1 MIFVNQQIIEIRKDM
16 RKYIFIGL
24 FSVLLS
30 ACTSH
35 EEAGDGGASFPQS
48 VKMAATTVV
57 ATSKVESRAYADDDT
72 PSTYQGTWKGGEQL
86 AVHME
91 AAQHVEGESFSQATY
106 PYVVDAN
113 GSMAAKDSEQGFY
126 WRSPNDVGRNVEAW
140 YMPFA
145 ENGYQASSPDNTQV
159 AVPLNPTTLAASDFL
174 YSASKYIE
182 YDTPSTIYPLL
193 FCHQL
198 AWVSMQVS
206 SDEPDVKA
214 ITSATFG
221 TTDEPLVTAA
231 TFSAPSGKQTSSGSR
246 EVFGTFLTDNAVK
259 GVISPIKRTV
269 PDVQGVLARYEA
281 VVIPQDMS
289 ADGATPHTLFAVTA
303 DNGKTYRYKSMMQ
316 LKPGFHY
323 IFNLK
328 VVSGKYI
335 LVLADAKDWEHEDV
349 PEMERQCVIAE
360 LWQGGDNTGTTA
372 SPKNWD
378 GKETT
383 GTSTLLAYWGDLEE
397 NPGTTS
403 DVDNWGDK
411 EANKGTESAVDNWGD
426 KETNKGTESAV
437 DDWTKYLWGK
447 GTTVMD
453 ANSWKKEEND
463 DGTTLRDNIWQLEKA
478 GLGNHFAA
486 DDWKNATDDRQ
497 DVGFGV
503 NNWKKEETTDEK
515 GE

>member
-1 MIFVNQQIIEIRKDM
+1 M
-16 RKYIFIGL
+16 RKYFYIGL
-24 FSVLLS
+24 CSLLLS
-30 ACTSH
+30 ACTTH
-35 EEAGDGGASFPQS
+35 EDEGGGGTAFPQPIN
-48 VKMAATTVV
+48 MAATTVV
-57 ATSKVESRAYADDDT
+57 ATSKAESRAYADDDT

-91 AAQHVEGESFSQATY
+91 AATHVEGESFSQATY
-106 PYVVDAN
+106 PYIVDAN
-113 GSMAAKDSEQGFY
+113 GGMVAKNSEQGFY
-126 WRSPNDVGRNVEAW
+126 WRSPNDVGRYVEAW
-140 YMPFA
+140 YMPFS
-145 ENGYQASSPDNTQV
+145 ENGYQASSPANTQIE
-159 AVPLNPTTLAASDFL
+159 VPLQPTTLAASDFL

-182 YDTPSTIYPLL
+182 YDTPSTVYPLL

-246 EVFGTFLTDNAVK
+246 EVFGSFLTDNAVK

-281 VVIPQDMS
+281 VVIPQTMS
-289 ADGATPHTLFAVTA
+289 ADGTTPRTLFAVTA
-303 DNGKTYRYKSMMQ
+303 DNGKTYRYKSVIQ

-349 PEMERQCVIAE
+349 PEMERQYVIAE

-383 GTSTLLAYWGDLEE
+383 GTSTPLAPWGDREE

-403 DVDNWGDK
+403 DADNWGGK
-411 EANKGTESAVDNWGD
+411 EPDKGTES
-426 KETNKGTESAV
+426 TV

-447 GTTVMD
+447 GTTVLD
-453 ANSWKKEEND
+453 ANSWKKDENANS
-463 DGTTLRDNIWQLEKA
+463 TILKNNNWQFESA
-478 GLGNHFAA
+478 GLGTHLSV
-486 DDWKNATDDRQ
+486 DDWKDAAGDRQ
-497 DVGFGV
+497 DIGFGV
-503 NNWKKEETTDEK
+503 NDWKKEESTSENDE
-515 GE
+515 

>member
-1 MIFVNQQIIEIRKDM
+1 M
-16 RKYIFIGL
+16 RKYIFIGVCSL
-24 FSVLLS
+24 LLS

-35 EEAGDGGASFPQS
+35 EDGGDGYVPFPQS
-48 VKMAATTVV
+48 INMAATTVV

-72 PSTYQGTWKGGEQL
+72 PSTYKGTWKGGEQL

-91 AAQHVEGESFSQATY
+91 AAQHVEGESFSQAIY
-106 PYVVDAN
+106 PYMVDAN

-159 AVPLNPTTLAASDFL
+159 AVPLHPTTLAASDFL

-246 EVFGTFLTDNAVK
+246 EVFGSFLTDNAVK

-281 VVIPQDMS
+281 VVIPQTMS
-289 ADGATPHTLFAVTA
+289 ADGTTPRTLFAVTA

-349 PEMERQCVIAE
+349 PEMERQYVIAE

-383 GTSTLLAYWGDLEE
+383 GTSTPLAPWGDREE

-403 DVDNWGDK
+403 DADNWGGK
-411 EANKGTESAVDNWGD
+411 EPDKGTES
-426 KETNKGTESAV
+426 TV

-447 GTTVMD
+447 GTTVLD
-453 ANSWKKEEND
+453 ANSWKKDENANS
-463 DGTTLRDNIWQLEKA
+463 TILKNNNWQFESA
-478 GLGNHFAA
+478 GLGTHLGV
-486 DDWKNATDDRQ
+486 DDWKDNTDGRQ

-503 NNWKKEETTDEK
+503 NDWEKEESTDEK
-515 GE
+515 SE

>member
-1 MIFVNQQIIEIRKDM
+1 M
-16 RKYIFIGL
+16 
-24 FSVLLS
+24 LLS

-35 EEAGDGGASFPQS
+35 EDGGDGYVPFPQS
-48 VKMAATTVV
+48 INMAATTVV

-72 PSTYQGTWKGGEQL
+72 PSTYKGTWKGGEQL

-91 AAQHVEGESFSQATY
+91 AAQHVEGESFSQAIY
-106 PYVVDAN
+106 PYMVDAN

-159 AVPLNPTTLAASDFL
+159 AVPLHPTTLAASDFL

-246 EVFGTFLTDNAVK
+246 EVFGSFLTDNAVK

-281 VVIPQDMS
+281 VVIPQTMS
-289 ADGATPHTLFAVTA
+289 ADGTTPRTLFAVTA

-349 PEMERQCVIAE
+349 PEMERQYVIAE

-383 GTSTLLAYWGDLEE
+383 GTSTPLAPWGDREE

-403 DVDNWGDK
+403 DADNWGGK
-411 EANKGTESAVDNWGD
+411 EPDKGTES
-426 KETNKGTESAV
+426 TV

-447 GTTVMD
+447 GTTVLD
-453 ANSWKKEEND
+453 ANSWKKDENANS
-463 DGTTLRDNIWQLEKA
+463 TILKNNNWQFESV
-478 GLGNHFAA
+478 GLGTHLGV
-486 DDWKNATDDRQ
+486 DDWKDNTDGRQ

-503 NNWKKEETTDEK
+503 NDWEKEESTDEK
-515 GE
+515 SE